1 MLIALIRLHPR
12 WQEFRVFSLSISA
25 DQRGSAQIS
34 ADQRGSVRI
43 SADLPF
49 FEQIKL
55 VLTNFPC

>member
-1 MLIALIRLHPR
+1 M
-12 WQEFRVFSLSISA
+12 SA
-25 DQRGSAQIS
+25 DERGGSAQIS